1 MKKSYFKKSIS
12 IFISIILAGNL
23 FVFNIAFAANDDYHS
38 VSSDILTDDEIEA
51 ITALVLE
58 HDEGKDYVTFEEYSE
73 EKEAAEVA
81 EYKEKYE
88 FQTARLIVRSEKAI
102 DWFGAEDCA
111 MFDESTYILQY
122 SNPKLA
128 EDAYNNYNSL
138 DYVEFVEA
146 DSVFETCKISGQ
158 FQNINYN
165 PDNSDF
171 DTYDI
176 NNYMEKPYP
185 NTKVTE
191 AKQYMLDN
199 KTACANEVRV
209 AIVDTGVD
217 MNHEAIKGR
226 FAGGYDFVKG
236 GKNQGGIDDFGHGTA
251 VAGVIVDETT
261 PNVKIVS
268 YKVGDKDRE
277 LSTSLIT
284 LAMKRAITENIDVI
298 NMSFGS
304 LSSSN
309 FLASIIQE
317 AHDKNIL
324 MISVAGND
332 GLDIDKNRYY
342 PACDRHVIAVGAV
355 GAANYIA
362 NYSNYGSDVMVYAF
376 GYPITAC
383 SCNVNTTNKYIK
395 VSGTSFACPVISAEA
410 AMIRAMYP
418 NESADEIMGRICQGT
433 EKPVLDIRAEKGEQT
448 NLNNAYLVNFFN
460 SLAME
465 TPTDVYSAIPEILI
479 DRISWDAYKITFKST
494 DEKAKYTYNITTDSS
509 SYTEMQSGD
518 SFICTYDSR
527 LDKSLRRYIE
537 VYAQSEKKLRSDCK
551 TDMFIFGYSNNG
563 FYCDDNGV
571 IKCYEPYE
579 YDGDPM
585 NPVVPEMIETVIP
598 TAIERRGKYFTGK
611 EKYEFE
617 SITCPESIKKIGGL
631 NSLKSLKSVVAP
643 GVVSIENSA
652 FYNCPNLS
660 YVEFGDVVELGF
672 CAFLE
677 CVSLKDFSCNFL
689 VESVPYECFENC
701 GIESVYMPNCKY
713 IGSMAFADCENL
725 KKADFPVC
733 RETDNRVF
741 LNCHNLEYVNM
752 PCVEKLGLRAF
763 SNTTNLERVN
773 LNAWHE
779 FTYSNEIDD
788 EYFYNSGIKSIT
800 LYLNKP
806 CGFWCAS
813 LDYMYFPE
821 AISYSAYDICALQ
834 IKRIEFEKLQEL
846 NGIEN
851 GVEIISVPSS
861 TVSISIPENDDWG
874 IPNENLIVYG
884 TEGTEISIFCKENNI
899 EFRNI
904 SQETAL
910 MTDLPMEY
918 TNADEPLVADVIGF
932 NRTYQWYGNTTADN
946 MTGTAIDGATDKEF
960 NPTDYEVYPYYYCVV
975 TSTDVGYDPVEIRT
989 GVTMNKTVSADYSA
1003 LNEIVASVPS
1013 DLSVYTEE
1021 SVAELQTVLDAI
1033 VYDLPISEQSVI
1045 DEQAMTILDAI
1056 NNLEYK
1062 PADYTEYNKA
1072 VEKAN
1077 NIDRSLYKDLS
1088 ALDKAISVDV
1098 SGKNITEQDIVD
1110 TQTQAIVDAVNGL
1123 EKKPVETPTEPVEDP
1138 TDTEDEPIEPSESV
1152 IEPTT
1157 SPSDNVSDKPNIP
1170 DTNTNIE
1177 MVKNPNTGGKNLTL
1191 LVSFS
1196 LLFSTALIA
1205 VINKRKRENK
1215 I

>member
-1 MKKSYFKKSIS
+1 MKKIICTLISFAILILSIS
-12 IFISIILAGNL
+12 ISFP
-23 FVFNIAFAANDDYHS
+23 VFAQ
-38 VSSDILTDDEIEA
+38 EIEMKQ
-51 ITALVLE
+51 IEKFSENCIDLVHE
-58 HDEGKDYVTFEEYSE
+58 YDEGKDYVTFEEYSE

-81 EYKEKYE
+81 EYEEKYE

-122 SNPKLA
+122 SNPKFA

-146 DSVFETCKISGQ
+146 DSVFEVTELNGSIH
-158 FQNINYN
+158 NIEYN
-165 PDNSDF
+165 PDNSNF
-171 DTYDI
+171 DTYDVY
-176 NNYMEKPYP
+176 NEMTGEYGAAKL
-185 NTKVTE
+185 VE
-191 AKQYMLDN
+191 AKQYILEN
-199 KTACANEVRV
+199 KAACEKEIKV
-209 AIVDTGVD
+209 AVIDTGVNK
-217 MNHEAIKGR
+217 NHEAIKGR
-226 FAGGYDFVKG
+226 FVGGYDFVT
-236 GKNQGGIDDFGHGTA
+236 GKDNQGGVDNYGHGTA
-251 VAGVIVDETT
+251 VAGVIVDRTT

-268 YKVGDKDRE
+268 YKVGDDTNK
-277 LSTSLIT
+277 LVTSLIT
-284 LAMKRAITENIDVI
+284 LAIKRAITENIDVI

-304 LSSSN
+304 LTKSN
-309 FLASIIQE
+309 FLESVIQN
-317 AHDKNIL
+317 AHNENIL
-324 MISVAGND
+324 MVAAAGNEAVN
-332 GLDIDKNRYY
+332 LDVYSAY
-342 PACDRHVIAVGAV
+342 PACDKNVIAVGATR
-355 GAANYIA
+355 GAQHKAD
-362 NYSNYGSDVMVYAF
+362 YSNYGSDVMVYSF
-376 GYPITAC
+376 GNPITAYADEMK
-383 SCNVNTTNKYIK
+383 SNNKYIY
-395 VSGTSFACPVISAEA
+395 VEGTSFACPGIAAEA
-410 AMIRAMYP
+410 AMIKAMYP
-418 NESADEIMGRICQGT
+418 NETIDEITARIYQGT
-433 EKPVLDIRAEKGEQT
+433 DSPIFTQKTYVDYIQLD
-448 NLNNAYLVNFFN
+448 NAYLVNYLN
-460 SLAME
+460 ALTID
-465 TPTDVYSAIPEILI
+465 TPTDLYSPIPEILI

-494 DEKAKYTYNITTDSS
+494 DEKAKYTYNITTESS
-509 SYTEMQSGD
+509 SNTKMQSGD
-518 SFICTYDSR
+518 SFLCTYDSR
-527 LDKSLRRYIE
+527 LDKSFRRYIE

-551 TDMFIFGYSNNG
+551 TDMFIFGYANNG

-571 IKCYEPYE
+571 VKCYEPYE

-611 EKYEFE
+611 DKYDFE
-617 SITCPESIKKIGGL
+617 SITCPESIKKIDGGVFEAL
-631 NSLKSLKSVVAP
+631 ERLKSVVAP
-643 GVVSIENSA
+643 GVVSIGNQA
-652 FYNCPNLS
+652 FSFCLNLS
-660 YVEFGDVVELGF
+660 YVEFGDVVNLGF
-672 CAFLE
+672 AAFLD
-677 CVSLKDFSCNFL
+677 CVALNDFSCNFL
-689 VESVPYECFENC
+689 VESLPYECFENC

-713 IGSMAFADCENL
+713 IGSKAFADCEKL

-733 RETDNRVF
+733 RETDTRVF

-752 PCVEKLGLRAF
+752 PCVEKLGLRTF
-763 SNTTNLERVN
+763 KNTTNLERVN

-779 FTYSNEIDD
+779 CPDPNDTED
-788 EYFYNSGIKSIT
+788 EYFGNSGIKSVT
-800 LYLNKP
+800 LYLIKP
-806 CGFWCAS
+806 CWFLWAS

-821 AISYSAYDICALQ
+821 AISYSAYDTCALQ

-851 GVEIISVPSS
+851 SVEIISVPSS

-874 IPNENLIVYG
+874 IPNENLVVYG

-918 TNADEPLVADVIGF
+918 TNVDEPLVADVIGF
-932 NRTYQWYGNTTADN
+932 NRTYQWYGNTTANN

-960 NPTDYEVYPYYYCVV
+960 NPSDYEVYPYYYCVV

-1003 LNEIVASVPS
+1003 LNEIIASVPS

-1033 VYDLPISEQSVI
+1033 VYDLSISEQSVV

-1123 EKKPVETPTEPVEDP
+1123 EKKPVESTTERPTESVATTTQQQTETAMHETPTKPIN
-1138 TDTEDEPIEPSESV
+1138 TDRP
-1152 IEPTT
+1152 
-1157 SPSDNVSDKPNIP
+1157 DNPK
-1170 DTNTNIE
+1170 
-1177 MVKNPNTGGKNLTL
+1177 TGGSNSLRL
-1191 LVSFS
+1191 CASFVMLSFS
-1196 LLFSTALIA
+1196 VA
-1205 VINKRKRENK
+1205 VFVMGNKKKKE
-1215 I
+1215 